1 MSISFPLSVA
11 PMMEWTDRH
20 YRFIMRL
27 ITKKTILYTEMVT
40 AEAILRGD
48 TDKLLAKN
56 DDSPVILQLGGDN
69 PDKILQAS
77 RYAKE
82 YGYDGV
88 NLNVG
93 CPSDRVQ
100 NGNFGACLMKTPE
113 LVAELMIAMKE
124 GSCLPSSIKHRI
136 GIDGKES
143 YQDLSNFVQVVSSR
157 SKIRHF
163 IIHARIAIL
172 GGLSPA
178 ENRSIPPLRYEDVF
192 QVKRDFPDLRIEI
205 NGGIKTLSE
214 AKLMIKKGVDS
225 VMIGRAAYENPSI
238 FYEAD
243 QFSIDLDRN
252 KGIPPDSILNQ
263 PNIDWNDFMDELEIY
278 CKEWIEQGG
287 KIHHVLRHS
296 LGLFHGKPGGKKFR
310 RYLSESMH
318 KEPMGYDLF
327 RRAYVAT
334 ISS

>member
-20 YRFIMRL
+20 YRFMMRL
-27 ITKKTILYTEMVT
+27 ITKKTILYSEMVT

-69 PDKILQAS
+69 PDKILRAS

-113 LVAELMIAMKE
+113 LVSELMIAMRE
-124 GSCLPSSIKHRI
+124 GSSLPISIKHRI

-143 YQDLSNFVQVVSSR
+143 YQDLANFVQIISSKSKVS
-157 SKIRHF
+157 HF

-205 NGGIKTLSE
+205 NGGIKTLAD
-214 AKLMIKKGVDS
+214 AKLIIKNGVDA

-238 FYEAD
+238 FFEAD
-243 QFSIDLDRN
+243 HFPTELNMIEDF
-252 KGIPPDSILNQ
+252 PPDTISNQ
-263 PNIDWNDFMDELEIY
+263 PNIDWNAFMDELEIY

-310 RYLSESMH
+310 RYLSESMY
-318 KEPMGYDLF
+318 KEPKGYDLF
-327 RRAYVAT
+327 RRAYLAT
-334 ISS
+334 ISL